1 MDRLVSVLLALLC
14 LVTTAAIANTNVKT
28 VKRDDAEISYT
39 VSGEGK
45 TALVFIHC
53 WSCDNRY
60 WREQIQPFSKK
71 YKVINLDLAG
81 HGLSKTSRTEFT
93 VDDFAEDVAAVV
105 TNEKLNKAILVGHS
119 MGGTVMV
126 EAARLLPDNT
136 LGLVAVDTLFDVQ
149 STVKPEFIPK
159 IMNPFNVSYKQTT
172 ERFVDNLFIDSTNA
186 KLAQWIRADMT
197 SAPETIALN
206 SFEHYLKYY
215 SGSRS
220 VDSFKDLNMP
230 LISINAKRR
239 PTNEAGNKEVVG
251 GYQLVFTDNTGHF
264 PMLEKPDNFNQ
275 LLANAIE
282 QIETK

>member
-1 MDRLVSVLLALLC
+1 MDRLVSVLLVLLC

-53 WSCDNRY
+53 WSCDNSY

-93 VDDFAEDVAAVV
+93 VDAFAEDVAAVV

-126 EAARLLPDNT
+126 EAARLLPDST

-159 IMNPFNVSYKQTT
+159 IMNPFNASYKRTT

-186 KLAQWIRADMT
+186 ELAQWIRADMT

-215 SGSRS
+215 SGTRS
-220 VDSFKDLNMP
+220 VDSFKDFNLP

-251 GYQLVFTDNTGHF
+251 DYQLVFTDNTGHF
-264 PMLEKPDNFNQ
+264 PMLEKPVNFNQ
-275 LLANAIE
+275 LLASAIE